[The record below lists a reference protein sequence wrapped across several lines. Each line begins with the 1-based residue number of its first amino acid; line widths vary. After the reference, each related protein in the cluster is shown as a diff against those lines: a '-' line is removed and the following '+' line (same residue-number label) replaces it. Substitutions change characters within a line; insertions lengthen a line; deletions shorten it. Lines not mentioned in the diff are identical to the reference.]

1 LSILVSTA
9 DKSGLPPQP
18 VAFDALRL
26 SQTVVN
32 CGLQPSDQPKDEK
45 MTRLA
50 RLAPLTLALATLP
63 TAAFA
68 HTGVGDTSGF
78 AHGFMHPIGG
88 LDHVLAMVAVGL
100 LAARLGGK
108 ALWLVPLSFVTMM
121 IVGGIAGVSGMAL
134 PFVEQGIAGSILVL
148 GFVIA
153 LGRQIPTPVAMA
165 LAGFFAIFH
174 GHAHGTEMPVDA
186 AGLAYGAG
194 FALATALLHGVGLAI
209 GIGADRL
216 VGAWSASASRIAG
229 GMVAAA
235 GAGIMA
241 GVI

>member
-1 LSILVSTA
+1 
-9 DKSGLPPQP
+9 
-18 VAFDALRL
+18 
-26 SQTVVN
+26 
-32 CGLQPSDQPKDEK
+32 
-45 MTRLA
+45 MTRLS
-50 RLAPLTLALATLP
+50 RLAITSLALAMLLP
-63 TAAFA
+63 SAAYA

-100 LAARLGGK
+100 LAARLGGR

-121 IVGGIAGVSGMAL
+121 IVGGIAGAGGIGL
-134 PFVEQGIAGSILVL
+134 PFVELGISGSILVL

-194 FALATALLHGVGLAI
+194 FVAATALLHAAGLAL

-216 VGAWSASASRIAG
+216 ASAWSTRASRVAG
-229 GMVAAA
+229 GMMAAA
-235 GAGIMA
+235 GAGLMA

>member
-1 LSILVSTA
+1 
-9 DKSGLPPQP
+9 
-18 VAFDALRL
+18 
-26 SQTVVN
+26 
-32 CGLQPSDQPKDEK
+32 
-45 MTRLA
+45 MTRLS
-50 RLAPLTLALATLP
+50 RLAILALATLLP
-63 TAAFA
+63 SAAYA

-88 LDHVLAMVAVGL
+88 LDHVFVMVAVGL
-100 LAARLGGK
+100 LAARLGGR

-121 IVGGIAGVSGMAL
+121 IVGGIAGVSGIGL
-134 PFVEQGIAGSILVL
+134 PFVELGIAGSILVL

-153 LGRQIPTPVAMA
+153 LGRQIPTPLAMA

-186 AGLAYGAG
+186 AGFAYGAG
-194 FALATALLHGVGLAI
+194 FVAATALLHAAGIAL

-216 VGAWSASASRIAG
+216 GSAWSAKASQVAG
-229 GMVAAA
+229 GLTAAA
-235 GAGIMA
+235 DAGLLA